1 MPNSQ
6 AKASS
11 ECVISL
17 ERLDPA
23 QHGQLK
29 YAAAFIDEHIDEIRL
44 ENGKLVIEH
53 HAPDRSE
60 RIAAHAE
67 RLIERFSRGD
77 FGFKEHILFRQSGPM
92 PYKGDI
98 IAALVE
104 AKAIKVLEPGLFI
117 FREPFSSLL
126 RFFDDTFVQR
136 IADAFGAKEESYPA
150 VIHLSTLD
158 KTNHF
163 TSFPEHLHFLSH
175 LRDDLD
181 VIESFSDSV
190 RAAGG
195 WKADAPLDLNRS
207 MPNPRFAMNPST
219 CYHCY
224 EGLQGEILEGDGI
237 VATAV
242 AKCHRYESK
251 NHADFGRLLD
261 FSMREI
267 IFVGKPEFVREN
279 RMKAVEHLKQ
289 LAAEWE
295 IDCLI
300 ENANDPF
307 FTNDFQVKASFQRNQ
322 EMKYEMRLTIP
333 SIGKSIACSSVNFHS
348 TAFGTAFDIK
358 IGKRPATT
366 GCVGFG
372 LERWVFAF
380 LAQFGLDEQQWPAA
394 FREQYRAWQA
404 KS

>member
-1 MPNSQ
+1 MKTDSTT
-6 AKASS
+6 
-11 ECVISL
+11 ILTLSL
-17 ERLDPA
+17 ERLDPN

-29 YAAAFIDEHIDEIRL
+29 YASAFVSEFIDDIRL
-44 ENGKLVIEH
+44 EDGTLTIAH
-53 HAPDRSE
+53 HDPDGGAK
-60 RIAAHAE
+60 IAAGVE
-67 RLIERFSRGD
+67 KLIERFSKGD
-77 FGFKEHILFRQSGPM
+77 FGFKEHILFEHRGSM
-92 PYKGDI
+92 PYRGDI
-98 IAALVE
+98 IAELVE
-104 AKAIKVLEPGLFI
+104 TKTIKILEPGLFI

-163 TSFPEHLHFLSH
+163 TSFPEHLHFLNH

-190 RAAGG
+190 RQAGG
-195 WKADAPLDLNRS
+195 WKEEAPLDLNRT
-207 MPNPRFAMNPST
+207 MPKPRFAMNPST

-224 EGLQGEILEGDGI
+224 EGLQGETLEGDGI

-289 LAAEWE
+289 LAQEWE

-333 SIGKSIACSSVNFHS
+333 YLDKSIACSSVNFHS

-358 IGKRPATT
+358 LGKRPATT

-380 LAQFGLDEQQWPAA
+380 LAQFGLREEGWPAA
-394 FREQYRAWQA
+394 FREQYAAWQQ
-404 KS
+404 KSR